1 MGLTEAII
9 EIREIIEKT
18 IKEMTEEE
26 IKEIKK
32 VKNKGGKK

>member
-9 EIREIIEKT
+9 EIREIIEKA

-32 VKNKGGKK
+32 FKNIGDEK